1 MAGAAS
7 DEYEDAMNEDLDA
20 AEALIAGQVGDVHK
34 KTSTV
39 TKEGV
44 DVTHNDKGLVKSGP
58 NKDTDNEG
66 VDDVKDST
74 DINDVDSQAATGTIS
89 QAALPSSFG
98 GSQRHSQTSLQSL
111 ALTLDEDTVVTTEIG
126 SGGGVQE
133 AHSKQGLGRNTTNP
147 TASSDHGGG
156 YDGELGEGEDLD
168 SLAATGSTSRG
179 GGFSEATSEG
189 GGGGVKGV
197 VTGSSSSSSSV
208 DKLSQGSFGV
218 IPPINSSS
226 TPAKAVSS
234 TSNHPIASN
243 DKSTSSSSSGPKA
256 SSSSLSPQ
264 TADNTADRLLDV
276 SGSGSG
282 SGLDK
287 DDSGFGLESVQGP
300 EPSKTEGN
308 SSSSTVTAAAAVPSA
323 TTTTTSNHPLTHT
336 SATSK
341 GGGAP
346 SSSKVPKATTI
357 QGTNSTQLNST
368 EPTLSSHIH
377 QLISTHID
385 HTNTSPH
392 IHQHI

>member
-58 NKDTDNEG
+58 NKDTDNKG

-133 AHSKQGLGRNTTNP
+133 AHSKQGLSGNTTNP

-156 YDGELGEGEDLD
+156 YDGELCEGEDLD

-218 IPPINSSS
+218 LPPINSSSS

-308 SSSSTVTAAAAVPSA
+308 SSSSTVTAPAAVPSA
-323 TTTTTSNHPLTHT
+323 TTTTTSNHPPTHT

-357 QGTNSTQLNST
+357 QGTNSTQPNL
-368 EPTLSSHIH
+368 LSP
-377 QLISTHID
+377 LIY
-385 HTNTSPH
+385 TNIYKLTT
-392 IHQHI
+392 ININ